1 MAKRTAA
8 DGLKALKVILRD
20 AVKAVYTQTVSL
32 QNVEAEYPEAGS
44 RHTVGAHVRLLPTG
58 LQDTGDSLGLTRAL
72 NRAIGIQQRRAYT
85 DAEQRQAVYEFVRS
99 QERKTKRQIEDEY
112 GISERALQRTRTL
125 LFEAVGRRRDDKSL
139 KAAAETLH
147 IPRAGAQPY
156 LTETENALLIS
167 KIGQRA
173 ALADG
178 QSRRAMMSEGQQM
191 VHAIGAA
198 EQNPHVQARL
208 QGAVCT
214 RTWLAAAEARAGE
227 VLQNKTGFR
236 KPQAISHK
244 RCAASAP
251 R

>member
-8 DGLKALKVILRD
+8 GGLKALKVILRD

-32 QNVEAEYPEAGS
+32 QNVEAEYPQADS

-173 ALADG
+173 ALAV
-178 QSRRAMMSEGQQM
+178 M
-191 VHAIGAA
+191 
-198 EQNPHVQARL
+198 
-208 QGAVCT
+208 
-214 RTWLAAAEARAGE
+214 TWWS
-227 VLQNKTGFR
+227 T
-236 KPQAISHK
+236 
-244 RCAASAP
+244 
-251 R
+251 